1 MENNKMLEK
10 YKYEIVNNNQSL
22 NILKIITITNNT
34 VCDYVTINIYDLTDG
49 TKVFY
54 SVQINI

>member
-1 MENNKMLEK
+1 MLEK